1 MRQVDE
7 MVRERMRERK
17 RFCFLFFLDVG
28 GVDEEEAKKGGG
40 GGERKGGRARRFFHR
55 EPAAILLREGL
66 GCSMTVPWSF
76 K

>member
-28 GVDEEEAKKGGG
+28 GSMRRKQKKEEGGG
-40 GGERKGGRARRFFHR
+40 GREREAGRDGSSTGSQQ
-55 EPAAILLREGL
+55 P
-66 GCSMTVPWSF
+66 SF
-76 K
+76 

>member
-40 GGERKGGRARRFFHR
+40 GGGEREAGRDGSSTGSQQ
-55 EPAAILLREGL
+55 P
-66 GCSMTVPWSF
+66 SF
-76 K
+76 

>member
-40 GGERKGGRARRFFHR
+40 GGEKGRQGETVLPQGASSHPSEGGVGLFHDC
-55 EPAAILLREGL
+55 AL
-66 GCSMTVPWSF
+66 VF
-76 K
+76 

>member
-17 RFCFLFFLDVG
+17 RFCFLFFLGRG

-40 GGERKGGRARRFFHR
+40 GGGEREAGRDGSSTGSQQ
-55 EPAAILLREGL
+55 P
-66 GCSMTVPWSF
+66 SF
-76 K
+76 

>member
-40 GGERKGGRARRFFHR
+40 GGEREAGRDGSSTGSQQ
-55 EPAAILLREGL
+55 P
-66 GCSMTVPWSF
+66 SF
-76 K
+76 

>member
-17 RFCFLFFLDVG
+17 RFCFLFFLGRG

-40 GGERKGGRARRFFHR
+40 GGEREAGRDGSSTGSQQ
-55 EPAAILLREGL
+55 P
-66 GCSMTVPWSF
+66 SF
-76 K
+76 

>member
-28 GVDEEEAKKGGG
+28 GSMRKKQKKEEG
-40 GGERKGGRARRFFHR
+40 GGEREAGRDGSSTGSQQ
-55 EPAAILLREGL
+55 P
-66 GCSMTVPWSF
+66 SF
-76 K
+76 

>member
-17 RFCFLFFLDVG
+17 RFCFLFFLGRG

-40 GGERKGGRARRFFHR
+40 GGGEKGRQGETVLPQGASSHPSEGGVGLFHDC
-55 EPAAILLREGL
+55 AL
-66 GCSMTVPWSF
+66 VF
-76 K
+76 